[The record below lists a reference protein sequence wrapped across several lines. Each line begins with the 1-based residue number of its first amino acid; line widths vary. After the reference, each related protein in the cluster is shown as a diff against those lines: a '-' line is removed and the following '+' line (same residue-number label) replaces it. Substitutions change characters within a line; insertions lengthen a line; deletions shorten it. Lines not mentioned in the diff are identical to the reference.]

1 MRFIENR
8 RIAWVVLV
16 VCILCS
22 IVLLGGGGLSA
33 ARKDAEVM
41 FLSGEYA
48 TGVRYSMD
56 AYLDNSSASARMLAE
71 TARLHLDDEAA
82 IDAVFT
88 AADALEESD
97 DINARYPLY
106 KDLSASVE
114 SLYAQLIAAGAEEE
128 TDVLISYGD
137 FKGAADRM
145 ERDPYHE
152 LAQKFNKDLS
162 SFPANLIG
170 SLFGV
175 EKLDTYGW

>member
-8 RIAWVVLV
+8 RIALIVLV

-33 ARKDAEVM
+33 ARKDAEEM
-41 FLSGEYA
+41 FLIGEYA

-56 AYLDNSSASARMLAE
+56 AYLDTSSASARMLAE
-71 TARLHLDDEAA
+71 TAKLHLTDEDA
-82 IDAVFT
+82 IDAVFA

-97 DINARYPLY
+97 DINDRYPLY
-106 KDLSASVE
+106 KDLASAVE
-114 SLYAQLIAAGAEEE
+114 SLYTQLIAAGAEED

-152 LAQKFNKDLS
+152 LARNFNEDLS
-162 SFPANLIG
+162 SFPANLLG